1 MGIRPTS
8 ASWTNSPPPHLSIL
22 WDDHIT
28 GMITSTSWDDHI
40 SCARQDIVEH
50 SLLYDIPSARRWPRS
65 EDLKR
70 EGYLSYSVPQDPMLQ
85 HHINLIVPVLQ
96 EVPLVKADDEVAP
109 PSNRKDSESG
119 VLVPLPL
126 PRVTPEMCHGGRAA
140 PPAEQ
145 CQPRAKGN
153 KEHNKF
159 LAKASAALAG
169 EGCGK
174 GSRGSYRVVTPLS
187 MMHTGCMTMMM
198 MGRHMVLGSVL

>member
-1 MGIRPTS
+1 MDVMRQ
-8 ASWTNSPPPHLSIL
+8 PHLNVL
-22 WDDHIT
+22 
-28 GMITSTSWDDHI
+28 
-40 SCARQDIVEH
+40 
-50 SLLYDIPSARRWPRS
+50 
-65 EDLKR
+65 
-70 EGYLSYSVPQDPMLQ
+70 VPGFP
-85 HHINLIVPVLQ
+85 
-96 EVPLVKADDEVAP
+96 EVPLVTEDDEVAP
-109 PSNRKDSESG
+109 PSNRKDSETG

-174 GSRGSYRVVTPLS
+174 GSRGSYRVVTPPLS

-198 MGRHMVLGSVL
+198 MGRHMVLASVL

>member
-1 MGIRPTS
+1 MDVMRQ
-8 ASWTNSPPPHLSIL
+8 PHLN
-22 WDDHIT
+22 
-28 GMITSTSWDDHI
+28 
-40 SCARQDIVEH
+40 
-50 SLLYDIPSARRWPRS
+50 LL
-65 EDLKR
+65 
-70 EGYLSYSVPQDPMLQ
+70 VPGSP
-85 HHINLIVPVLQ
+85 
-96 EVPLVKADDEVAP
+96 EVPLVKEDDEVAP
-109 PSNRKDSESG
+109 PSNRRDSEYG
-119 VLVPLPL
+119 ALVPLPL

-145 CQPRAKGN
+145 CQLRAKGN

-198 MGRHMVLGSVL
+198 MGRHMVLASVL

>member
-1 MGIRPTS
+1 MDPM
-8 ASWTNSPPPHLSIL
+8 PQPHLNL
-22 WDDHIT
+22 LVP
-28 GMITSTSWDDHI
+28 GFPEVLLVTS
-40 SCARQDIVEH
+40 
-50 SLLYDIPSARRWPRS
+50 
-65 EDLKR
+65 
-70 EGYLSYSVPQDPMLQ
+70 
-85 HHINLIVPVLQ
+85 
-96 EVPLVKADDEVAP
+96 DDEVAP
-109 PSNRKDSESG
+109 LSNRKASEYG

-140 PPAEQ
+140 LPAEQ
-145 CQPRAKGN
+145 CQLRAKGN